1 MMIKSYFHT
10 ANQCNID
17 TVRLDVDKL
26 NGLVQKQS
34 LWNMMALYEHF
45 CGSKDCQVR
54 VSGNYGFN

>member
-34 LWNMMALYEHF
+34 L
-45 CGSKDCQVR
+45 
-54 VSGNYGFN
+54 